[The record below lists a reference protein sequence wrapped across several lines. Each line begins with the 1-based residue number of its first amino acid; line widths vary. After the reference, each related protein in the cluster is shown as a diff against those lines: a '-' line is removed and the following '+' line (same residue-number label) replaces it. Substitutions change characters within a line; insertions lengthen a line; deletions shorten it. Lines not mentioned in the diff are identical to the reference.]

1 MRQHTAATTMA
12 IIMVNVARWFDHA
25 FITVIYIVDCACK
38 MYTNIRPHQMERR
51 MNASTQRRLF
61 LFQQKPQTTTKYC
74 GWELKKSRKSAPKRN
89 SCDGD
94 EITGCLFIV
103 YVLLSEKNE
112 RRWKKLPTNSK
123 TFTVLWFY
131 QRQQHTHTYT
141 ATIAWHFVSL
151 VGLANRDCEWI
162 LCLFVN
168 YDGFISNH

>member
-112 RRWKKLPTNSK
+112 RRWKKITDKFKNVYC
-123 TFTVLWFY
+123 FVVLSTTTA
-131 QRQQHTHTYT
+131 HTH
-141 ATIAWHFVSL
+141 IHSHNC
-151 VGLANRDCEWI
+151 LAFCVACGPRESRLWMN
-162 LCLFVN
+162 FM
-168 YDGFISNH
+168 FICKLWRFY